1 MVCVC
6 VGEEGGRIA
15 CRMMVGERGV
25 ALGVEGLMQAGC
37 EYSGGTWEARGGGI
51 AAENDIRKT
60 LERQRSNFF
69 TQSIIIRYEYHR
81 TQLTELTLVD
91 CRGLC
96 HPVRRR
102 TMPSPSSASCC
113 EKFGKVRY

>member
-1 MVCVC
+1 M
-6 VGEEGGRIA
+6 
-15 CRMMVGERGV
+15 GERGV

-60 LERQRSNFF
+60 LERHRSNFF

-102 TMPSPSSASCC
+102 TMPSPSPSPRWVPSPS
-113 EKFGKVRY
+113 